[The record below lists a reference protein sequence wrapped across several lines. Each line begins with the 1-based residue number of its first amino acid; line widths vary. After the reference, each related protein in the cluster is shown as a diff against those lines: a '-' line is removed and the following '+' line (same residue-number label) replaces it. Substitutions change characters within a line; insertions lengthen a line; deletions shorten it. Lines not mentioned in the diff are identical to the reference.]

1 MFSVTAQITKP
12 NVVIFYVDDL
22 GWQDTNV
29 NNVGDPV
36 PWLTPNLDALAAA
49 GMNFSQGY
57 SPAPTCAPSRSAMLS
72 GRSTIKTKLT
82 QVSGGDLPGL
92 TRAKEFNSLIGPYI
106 PLRLQEEEFTIAEA
120 LKTNGYTTGHV
131 GKWHVEGANGFPT
144 GVDQG
149 FDTEFTGRG
158 VNQGMDDRY
167 DQSEFGGNDPKYP
180 LDSDGIPED
189 DVTDNGISFLEDRAA
204 DGAPFFLYMAT
215 WLVHTPIQTRDL
227 AMLKAISQTLVDS
240 GQLDPADLFDGIPTE
255 MTPLTADGEFN
266 PFFGAMVQTVDWS
279 LGKIVDYLK
288 ATPDPRHAGK
298 TLYETTYII
307 FSSDNGTSEQNNQT
321 FTDGSKNFEVV
332 SDNFPLDL
340 GKTSA
345 REGGVRVPLVIAG
358 PDVQVGTSS
367 EVANGLDFFP
377 TVLALTGTSV
387 PQAISDDFDG
397 ADLSPILKGTGGTVV
412 DAAGNPR
419 TDMIFHYPHGDDD
432 RQQSSIRRGDYKI
445 YKNYLTDTYTAY
457 KLYSGGD
464 VFDDIGEETDVIGTM
479 PVAIKDDMI
488 ATLEAYLTNNNAK
501 FPTWN
506 PDYAEADAPLP
517 NQLNVPSIDATT
529 YDKNSQI
536 VTATISTL
544 TDQAT
549 IDRGTILYLED
560 EAKEEWYE
568 SSIPVTING
577 NVITGNVPVTATT
590 VVFNMVDSNNFLVLS
605 DEITTIPGEV
615 VETVEGEI
623 ALLDVLG
630 AQEFQPATNFSEL
643 LGDADVRGNSP
654 SEYIQTR
661 AVGGGAK
668 FSVKAGDGIHSVI
681 CDKITFGVRSQD
693 GDDIDFDIII
703 GGVTQNKN
711 YTSTRT
717 ADQVEIDFNGPVTF
731 TSVLQD
737 VEIVTTAMTHATLT
751 PRFRIYDLTFNVT
764 ETLLD
769 SAVNSEIVL
778 NDTDASQQFDAGIDY
793 FQLSPNTTV
802 NSGGAFLQ
810 NTVAGGG
817 ATYAVRTAENVTSAV
832 CTGVEFRIR
841 AADTHTVE
849 YDINFAGQSKSF
861 NYTST
866 KTSTD
871 VFSEFIF
878 PTPITLTS
886 QPQELEIVS
895 TLISDVAAKFRIY
908 DVTLSIEQV
917 VLGSED
923 IEIDQTAGIEM
934 SPNPVK
940 DLFSLTD
947 EVDSG
952 VIYNIYGGKVYE
964 FSNEYQNINISSLS
978 SGLYILQVTKE
989 GSSKQYKLIKE

>member
-12 NVVIFYVDDL
+12 NIVIFYVDDL

-36 PWLTPNLDALAAA
+36 PWLTPNIDALAAA
-49 GMNFSQGY
+49 GTNFSQAY

-72 GRSTIKTKLT
+72 GRSTIKTRLT

-92 TRAKEFNSLIGPYI
+92 TKAKSFNSLIGPFV
-106 PLRLQEEEFTIAEA
+106 PLRLQTEEFTIAEA

-131 GKWHVEGANGFPT
+131 GKWHVEGANGKPS

-180 LDSDGIPED
+180 LDEDGIPRD

-227 AMLKAISQTLVDS
+227 TMLQAISQTLVDS

-255 MTPLTADGEFN
+255 MTPLTAAGEFN

-298 TLYETTYII
+298 TLFETTYII
-307 FSSDNGTSEQNNQT
+307 FSSDNGTSEQNNVT
-321 FTDGSKNFEVV
+321 FNDKSKNAEVV

-340 GKTSA
+340 GKTSS
-345 REGGVRVPLVIAG
+345 REGGVRVPLIITG
-358 PDVQVGTSS
+358 PDVLVGTTS
-367 EVANGLDFFP
+367 EVANGLDFYP

-397 ADLSPILKGTGGTVV
+397 ADLTPLLKGTGVVV
-412 DAAGNPR
+412 DASGSTR

-432 RQQSSIRRGDYKI
+432 RQKSSIRRGDYKI
-445 YKNYLTDTYTAY
+445 YKRYDNGLYEAF

-464 VFDDIGEETDVIGTM
+464 VFDDIEEKIDVIGTM
-479 PVAIKDDMI
+479 PTAIKDDMI

-506 PDYAEADAPLP
+506 PDYSEADGPLP
-517 NQLNVPSIDATT
+517 NQENVPSVNSTT

-536 VTATISTL
+536 VTATISTEA
-544 TDQAT
+544 DQAT
-549 IDRGTILYLED
+549 IARGTILYQEAISED
-560 EAKEEWYE
+560 EFHE
-568 SSIPVTING
+568 SSVPVTIDG
-577 NVITGNVPVTATT
+577 NIVTGNVPLTATA

-605 DEITTIPGEV
+605 NEIETVPGEI

-630 AQEFQPATNFSEL
+630 AQEFQAATNSAEL
-643 LGDADVRGNSP
+643 LGDADIRGNSP

-661 AVGGGAK
+661 AIGGGAK

-681 CDKITFGVRSQD
+681 CDKITFAVRSQEKD
-693 GDDIDFDIII
+693 VIDFDIII
-703 GGVTQNKN
+703 GGVTQNQS

-737 VEIVTTAMTHATLT
+737 VEIVTTDMSNDALV
-751 PRFRIYDLTFNVT
+751 PRFRIYDIIFNVT

-769 SAVNSEIVL
+769 SAVNTEIVV
-778 NDTDASQQFDAGIDY
+778 NDTDAIQKFDTGTDY
-793 FQLSPNTTV
+793 FQLLPNTTV

-810 NTVAGGG
+810 NIVAGGG
-817 ATYAVRTAENVTSAV
+817 ATYAVKTEDNVASAV
-832 CTGVEFRIR
+832 CTGVEFRVR
-841 AADTHTVE
+841 AANTYTVE

-861 NYTST
+861 EYTSQ
-866 KTSTD
+866 KTSTN

-878 PTPITLTS
+878 PTPITLTN
-886 QPQELEIVS
+886 QAQELEIVS
-895 TLISDVAAKFRIY
+895 TLISDPDAKFRIY
-908 DVTLSIEQV
+908 DVTLTLEQV
-917 VLGSED
+917 VLSSED
-923 IEIDQTAGIEM
+923 IEIDQTEGIKM
-934 SPNPVK
+934 FPNPVK
-940 DLFSLTD
+940 DLFSLTED
-947 EVDSG
+947 VDSG
-952 VIYNIYGGKVYE
+952 IIYNIYGGKVYE
-964 FSNEYQNINISSLS
+964 FSNEYQNINISNLS
-978 SGLYILQVTKE
+978 SGLYILQITKE
-989 GSSKQYKLIKE
+989 GNSRQYKLIKE